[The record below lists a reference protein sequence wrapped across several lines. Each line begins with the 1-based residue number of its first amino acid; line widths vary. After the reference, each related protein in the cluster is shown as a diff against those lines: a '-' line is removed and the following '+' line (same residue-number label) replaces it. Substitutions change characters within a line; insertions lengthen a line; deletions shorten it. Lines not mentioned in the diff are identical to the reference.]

1 MTTSKTILIAG
12 GSGFI
17 GTALSNELIA
27 QGYRVIILSRKAINA
42 DKQSNPAYYGWDSD
56 FTGIGKID
64 AVVNLAG
71 DNIGQG
77 PWTSEKKQRIRESRT
92 ESIIRL
98 SKLLKQ
104 NNLKPGIWIQASA
117 VGFYGHKTSG
127 LIFENSPQGDGFL
140 ATVVNELEKTFKL
153 NCPTEIKPVIL
164 RLGVVLHRD
173 GGLMKQIL
181 QTAPLKFIGCPGDG
195 RQKLSWIALEDL
207 IQLFI
212 QVIQNPPDSPV
223 IDAVSPTPV
232 SMGDLCKIAAR
243 KTNAWL
249 VVKIPKFL
257 LRLAFGAQKANEL
270 ILADQTVESKI
281 LKEISFKFDYPTVN
295 DLKF

>member
-1 MTTSKTILIAG
+1 MTTNKTILIAG

-27 QGYRVIILSRKAINA
+27 EGYRVIIISRKATKS
-42 DKQSNPAYYGWDSD
+42 DEKSNPVYYRWDSD
-56 FTGIGKID
+56 FTGIGKVD
-64 AVVNLAG
+64 AVINLAG

-77 PWTSEKKQRIRESRT
+77 PWTRKKKQRIRESRT

-104 NNLKPGIWIQASA
+104 NNLKPAIWIQASA
-117 VGFYGHKTSG
+117 IGFYGYKTSG
-127 LIFENSPQGDGFL
+127 LIFENSPLGDGFL
-140 ATVVNELEKTFKL
+140 ASVVNELEKTFKL
-153 NCPTEIKPVIL
+153 HCPSEIKPVVL
-164 RLGVVLHRD
+164 RLGVVFHRD
-173 GGLMKQIL
+173 GGLLKQIV
-181 QTAPLKFIGCPGDG
+181 QTTPLKFIGCAGDG
-195 RQKLSWIALEDL
+195 RQNLSWIALEDL

-212 QVIQNPPDSPV
+212 HVIQKLPDSPV
-223 IDAVSPTPV
+223 INAVSPTPV

-243 KTNAWL
+243 KTNTWF
-249 VVKIPKFL
+249 VVKIPKFI

-281 LKEISFKFDYPTVN
+281 LKEISFTFDYPTVN
-295 DLKF
+295 DLKL